1 MEEIKDNLFLKL
13 VNKYFTDD
21 EINEFLITGNIR
33 KLDLISNYSK
43 DELEQILNP
52 KEMTA
57 REFLNILKRK
67 YKLSYDK
74 ELADILKVKK
84 ITLDKWLIR
93 KKIPN
98 HIINKFS
105 I

>member
-1 MEEIKDNLFLKL
+1 MKYTKDDLILKL
-13 VNKYFTDD
+13 INKYFTDE
-21 EINEFLITGNIR
+21 EINEFIATGNIR

-43 DELEQILNP
+43 SELEQILNP

-57 REFLNILKRK
+57 REFLNILKRR
-67 YKLSYDK
+67 YKLAYDR

-84 ITLDKWLIR
+84 RTLDKWLIR

-98 HIINKFS
+98 HIVNQFS